1 MLNIF
6 KKKKYN
12 EGFIIW
18 LEALLKNNDFEGVVA
33 FNFNLYEGDNSYHI
47 ELIGSDEYD
56 PGDSDWV
63 CSERFASRDNILIV
77 DEKVSGKTWEKALVY
92 FRHNVEQYLIKGQ
105 FKDKLLSKAAVGI
118 GFVDGDLEILY
129 ENKS

>member
-12 EGFIIW
+12 EDFIIW
-18 LEALLKNNDFEGVVA
+18 LDALLKNKDFEGVVA
-33 FNFNLYEGDNSYHI
+33 FNFNLYEGEGTFHI

-56 PGDSDWV
+56 PEDSDWV
-63 CSERFASRDNILIV
+63 CSEKFASRDNILIV
-77 DEKVSGKTWEKALVY
+77 DEKVSGKTWEKTLVY